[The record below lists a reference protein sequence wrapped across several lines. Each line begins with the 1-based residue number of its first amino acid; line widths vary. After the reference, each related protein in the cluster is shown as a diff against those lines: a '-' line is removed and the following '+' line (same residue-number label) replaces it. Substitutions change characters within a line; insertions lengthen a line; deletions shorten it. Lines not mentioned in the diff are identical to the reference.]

1 MSFGTFVTIG
11 LVNHTFGSDFTVT
24 TLVSLVP
31 RFELSHHPAAGYPA
45 GGDAMWET
53 VASTSLWVLHIYCN
67 CSSTSSDCTHLIYH
81 IMQCLKTC
89 TTRSSGSRVCVC
101 VCVCVSVCIYGWVL
115 YKVRCVWARK
125 PVFHNLCICPSCKS
139 CCHQKPIYCGIN
151 TYLPVFYRYLLSSI
165 QACTGIG
172 TDCSL
177 KHPTG
182 HRL

>member
-1 MSFGTFVTIG
+1 MWRIIMSFGTFVTIG

-101 VCVCVSVCIYGWVL
+101 VWVWVFAYMAECCTKWGVSERESLSFITCVSAHHANHAATRSQFIV
-115 YKVRCVWARK
+115 A
-125 PVFHNLCICPSCKS
+125 
-139 CCHQKPIYCGIN
+139 
-151 TYLPVFYRYLLSSI
+151 
-165 QACTGIG
+165 
-172 TDCSL
+172 
-177 KHPTG
+177 
-182 HRL
+182 